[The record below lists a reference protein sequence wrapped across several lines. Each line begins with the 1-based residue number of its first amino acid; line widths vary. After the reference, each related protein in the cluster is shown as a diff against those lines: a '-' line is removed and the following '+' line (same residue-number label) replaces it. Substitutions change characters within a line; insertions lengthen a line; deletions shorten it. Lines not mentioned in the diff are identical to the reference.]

1 MLYWSLVFFLIS
13 LVAGILGLNNVAGLS
28 MDIAKFLIA
37 LFLVLAIVSF
47 AIGIWTYKKAKN
59 LLNK

>member
-13 LVAGILGLNNVAGLS
+13 IVAGILGLNNVAGLS
-28 MDIAKFLIA
+28 MDIAKFLIG

-59 LLNK
+59 LLK